1 MQEEEPC
8 PSRLGSF
15 EILGK
20 LGEGG
25 SAFVYAAKDGDRE
38 VALKVLRDDVGL
50 DSREVDR
57 FLDEA
62 DRMRRLRHPAL
73 VSVVRAG
80 LLPGGRPYIAM
91 PRLVG
96 RSLADR
102 LTSGPIPLPQALAL
116 FADVASA
123 VSLLH
128 ESGLIHRDIKPENVF
143 NLEPE
148 NRLVLLDLGIARDA
162 SGVPSTTTRAGMM
175 RGTPAYMAPERLFG
189 KQASIRSDVYELTLL
204 LYAML
209 TTCLPWDEGDARG
222 RVDPVLPAQRGVH
235 VPAGIVAVLLKGLS
249 FDVDKRL
256 PTVGALMEELQQVGS
271 LPTAETELRSSD
283 VPRQAF
289 PTGPSP
295 TVGAAPLPHAIN
307 TQSTQLSAFRAT
319 DQRASFGATTPLD
332 PALIQGAISNYPS
345 QSPSYGPGYP
355 SGYGAAPYSSLHTG
369 ERAVSVG
376 SMPPRSSAQGSS
388 LLLVGGLIAMVAAG
402 ASALIVF
409 LFLRRP
415 DAPQVSAR
423 VDDAEGESVRATA
436 ALSSAAPPP
445 IGAPNSPASASAETG
460 PSPQESSNAQASG
473 SGPQS
478 EAKPGAPSSPRP
490 SASSVVS
497 APATVSAPPAPS
509 TAKSSPGSMPPSCAA
524 FIALMCNPSSGARPE
539 ECTAWKENVARWQ
552 ATMSPAQTAEVC
564 STAHSNSKKGL
575 EMRRSSSGPPSTPA
589 APKP

>member
-1 MQEEEPC
+1 MLEEEPC

-25 SAFVYAAKDGDRE
+25 SAFVYAARDGERE

-116 FADVASA
+116 FSDVASA

-128 ESGLIHRDIKPENVF
+128 DSGLIHRDIKPENVF

-209 TTCLPWDEGDARG
+209 TSVLPWDEGDARG
-222 RVDPVLPAQRGVH
+222 RVDPVLPAQRGIH
-235 VPAGIVAVLLKGLS
+235 VPSGIVAVLLKGLS

-256 PTVGALMEELQQVGS
+256 PTVAALMEELRQVGS
-271 LPTAETELRSSD
+271 LATAATELRISD
-283 VPRQAF
+283 TPQQHAMG
-289 PTGPSP
+289 PTP
-295 TVGAAPLPHAIN
+295 TVGAAPIPHLAN
-307 TQSTQLSAFRAT
+307 APSTQLSAYHAT

-332 PALIQGAISNYPS
+332 PALIHRAVSGYPS
-345 QSPSYGPGYP
+345 QSPSYGPSYP
-355 SGYGAAPYSSLHTG
+355 GSAPYSAAPHTG
-369 ERAVSVG
+369 ERAVSMG
-376 SMPPRSSAQGSS
+376 SMPPKSSAQGSS
-388 LLLVGGLIAMVAAG
+388 LLLMGGLIALVAAG
-402 ASALIVF
+402 ASAVIVF

-415 DAPQVSAR
+415 DAPAQITAR
-423 VDDAEGESVRATA
+423 VDDSTVDDAKQDSEVAITTASASV
-436 ALSSAAPPP
+436 S
-445 IGAPNSPASASAETG
+445 GAPSASAQASPSAIASASAEASMS
-460 PSPQESSNAQASG
+460 SPV
-473 SGPQS
+473 
-478 EAKPGAPSSPRP
+478 EAKPGAPSSKP
-490 SASSVVS
+490 SQTAVS
-497 APATVSAPPAPS
+497 APTVASAQPTTSSAAP
-509 TAKSSPGSMPPSCAA
+509 KSSPGSMPPSCAT
-524 FIALMCNPSSGARPE
+524 FIALMCDPSSGARPE

-552 ATMSPAQTAEVC
+552 TTMSPAQAAEVC
-564 STAHSNSKKGL
+564 SSAYSSSKKGL
-575 EMRRSSSGPPSTPA
+575 EMRRSSS
-589 APKP
+589 KP